1 MLSKASTKNVDV
13 SFCAC
18 AIVKTQLR
26 GGRIKRMS
34 SKKQKSVR
42 DHKDYQSEIERLEFT
57 KEYIK
62 SVLEQSKG
70 NKEQF
75 VENLKEAFAE
85 LNTSDS
91 SLSYMTLLTNAQYLE
106 LAESELERLASV
118 IGKPYF
124 SRINFTSSGDTNEEI
139 LYIGKASLFDR
150 VNQIPIIV
158 DWRSPIA
165 NVYYDGRLGDVT
177 YDAYGE
183 TQSGYLSLKR
193 QYEIENGLLKEIRDI
208 DLTTH
213 DELLQK
219 SLSGKADN
227 RLTEI
232 VATIQNEQ
240 NEVIRASLKH
250 PIIVQGAA
258 GSGKT
263 TIALHRISYFL
274 YSSGYRFPP
283 EKLMI
288 LAPNKLFIDYISAVL
303 PDLGVNKIKQTTY
316 IEFMKKCLGKK
327 MKLISP
333 NSKLMALING
343 NEKSKMIQWVSS
355 YKGSLDFKELIEHYL
370 KEIEFNLAPS
380 EDFIIEKSRL
390 MRGGKLKKLF
400 IQEFQYLPIYKRLD
414 KIKNLLANDLRLKKS
429 LILSKINSKYDD
441 ALEKLLFS
449 SRLDSEKR
457 KDKVVSFMDLKEKRI
472 SSVEQE
478 SKVAIKN
485 YMASF
490 VKKDIFT
497 LYKELMTS
505 PELLQKYS
513 STLSEKECRSLS
525 KYCQRNFDKNA
536 LELEDLAPLFY
547 MKAKLEGI
555 EEQYMM
561 KSIFIDEAQ
570 DYSYFQFAALREGF
584 ETELFTIVGDLAQ
597 GIHSYRGLNSWEPLV
612 KEIFP
617 NANYQALQK
626 SYRTT
631 VEIMQLA
638 NDILSIMGKDL
649 PKVEP
654 VIRHGAKPRFT
665 KIDPANLQQV
675 REILEQD
682 IQLLKEE
689 ELNSIAIIGRT
700 DRECSRIHKMLE
712 NSNLPVQLLE
722 EKEDMKKGSVVILP
736 SHLSKGLEF
745 DAVLILTLEELYSD
759 KELDIKLLYVAMTRP
774 MHRLYLYGSAP
785 SELLLNRVKS
795 VHFDMR

>member
-1 MLSKASTKNVDV
+1 
-13 SFCAC
+13 
-18 AIVKTQLR
+18 
-26 GGRIKRMS
+26 MS

-42 DHKDYQSEIERLEFT
+42 EHKDYQSEIERLEFT

-75 VENLKEAFAE
+75 VENLKEAFAD
-85 LNTSDS
+85 LDTSDS

-106 LAESELERLASV
+106 LAVSELERLASI

-139 LYIGKASLFDR
+139 LYIGKVSLFDR

-183 TQSGYLSLKR
+183 TQSGFLSLKR
-193 QYEIENGLLKEIRDI
+193 QYEIEDGLLKDIRDI

-240 NEVIRASLKH
+240 NDVIRASLKH

-288 LAPNKLFIDYISAVL
+288 LAPNRLFIDYISAVL

-316 IEFMKKCLGKK
+316 VDFMRNCLGKK
-327 MKLISP
+327 IKLIAP
-333 NSKLMALING
+333 NSKLMTLLKGEA
-343 NEKSKMIQWVSS
+343 KSKWLQWMSS
-355 YKGSLDFKELIEHYL
+355 YKGSLDFKDCIDAYL
-370 KEIEFNLAPS
+370 KEIEYNLAPS
-380 EDFIIEKSRL
+380 KDFIIEKSLL
-390 MRGGKLKKLF
+390 MRGQKINRLF
-400 IQEFQYLPIYKRLD
+400 LTEFQYLPIYSRLD
-414 KIKNLLANDLRLKKS
+414 KIKNLLANDLRIKKS
-429 LILSKINSKYDD
+429 IILSKINSKYDE
-441 ALEKLLFS
+441 ALEKALYTT
-449 SRLDSEKR
+449 RLDSDKR
-457 KDKVVSFMDLKEKRI
+457 RERVVSIMDLKEKRL
-472 SSVEQE
+472 STVEHE
-478 SKVAIKN
+478 SKVAVKN
-485 YMASF
+485 YMEPF
-490 VKKDIFT
+490 VKKDIFA

-505 PELLQKYS
+505 PGLLKKYS
-513 STLSEKECRSLS
+513 RTLSEIKCKKLS
-525 KYCQRNFDKNA
+525 QYCQRIFDKKA

-555 EEQYMM
+555 DEKYKM
-561 KSIFIDEAQ
+561 KSVFIDEAQ
-570 DYSYFQFAALREGF
+570 DYSYFQFAAMKEGF
-584 ETELFTIVGDLAQ
+584 ETDLFTIVGDLAQ

-612 KEIFP
+612 TDIFP
-617 NANYQALQK
+617 SANYHALQK

-631 VEIMQLA
+631 VEIMHLA
-638 NDILSIMGKDL
+638 NDILSIMDKDL
-649 PKVEP
+649 PIVQP
-654 VIRHGAKPRFT
+654 VIRHGDKPRFT
-665 KIDPANLQQV
+665 KIEPSNLQQV
-675 REILEQD
+675 RETLEHD
-682 IQLLKEE
+682 IQLLKED

-700 DRECSRIHKMLE
+700 DSECLRIQKMLE
-712 NSNLPVQLLE
+712 NSNLPIQLLE
-722 EKEDMKKGSVVILP
+722 EKQDMKKGSVVILP
-736 SHLSKGLEF
+736 SYLSKGLEF
-745 DAVLILTLEELYSD
+745 DAVLIISLEEAYSAE
-759 KELDIKLLYVAMTRP
+759 ELDIKLLYVAMTRP
-774 MHRLYLYGSAP
+774 MHRLYLYANEQSD
-785 SELLLNRVKS
+785 LLLNKAAS
-795 VHFDMR
+795 DHFDS

>member
-1 MLSKASTKNVDV
+1 
-13 SFCAC
+13 
-18 AIVKTQLR
+18 
-26 GGRIKRMS
+26 MS

-42 DHKDYQSEIERLEFT
+42 EHKDYQSEIERLEFT

-85 LNTSDS
+85 LDTSDS

-124 SRINFTSSGDTNEEI
+124 SRINFTSSGDINEEI

-193 QYEIENGLLKEIRDI
+193 QYEIEDGLLKEIRDI

-240 NEVIRASLKH
+240 NDVIRASLKH

-288 LAPNKLFIDYISAVL
+288 LAPNRLFIDYISAVL
-303 PDLGVNKIKQTTY
+303 PDLGVNKINQTTY
-316 IEFMKKCLGKK
+316 IDFMRNCLGKK
-327 MKLISP
+327 IKLLSP
-333 NSKLMALING
+333 NSKLMQLMKAE
-343 NEKSKMIQWVSS
+343 EKSKWIKWVSS
-355 YKGSLDFKELIEHYL
+355 YKGSLDFKELIDNYLIDIEH
-370 KEIEFNLAPS
+370 KLAPS
-380 EDFIIEKSRL
+380 QDFIIEKSLL
-390 MRGGKLKKLF
+390 MRGQKINRLFLK
-400 IQEFQYLPIYKRLD
+400 EFQYLPIYKRLD
-414 KIKNLLANDLRLKKS
+414 KIKNLLANDLRIKKS
-429 LILSKINSKYDD
+429 IILTKINTKYDD
-441 ALEKLLFS
+441 ALDKALYS
-449 SRLDSEKR
+449 SRLESDKR
-457 KDKVVSFMDLKEKRI
+457 KEKVVSIMDMKAKRI
-472 SSVEQE
+472 QTVEQE
-478 SKVAIKN
+478 AKVAIKN
-485 YMASF
+485 YMEPF
-490 VKKDIFT
+490 VRKDIFR

-513 STLSEKECRSLS
+513 GTLSEKECKKLS
-525 KYCQRNFDKNA
+525 RYSQKIFDIKA

-555 EEQYMM
+555 DEPYKM
-561 KSIFIDEAQ
+561 KSVFIDEAQ
-570 DYSYFQFAALREGF
+570 DYSYFQFAALKVGF
-584 ETELFTIVGDLAQ
+584 ETDLFTIVGDLAQ

-612 KEIFP
+612 TEIFP
-617 NANYQALQK
+617 NSNYHALQK

-631 VEIMQLA
+631 VEIMELA

-649 PKVEP
+649 PIVEP
-654 VIRHGAKPRFT
+654 VIRHGDKPRFT
-665 KIDPANLQQV
+665 KIDPSNLQQV
-675 REILEQD
+675 REILEHD
-682 IQLLKEE
+682 IHLLKEE

-700 DRECSRIHKMLE
+700 DNECLRIHKMLE
-712 NSNLPVQLLE
+712 NTNLPIQLLE
-722 EKEDMKKGSVVILP
+722 EKQDMKKGSVVILP

-745 DAVLILTLEELYSD
+745 DAVLILTLEEAYSEE
-759 KELDIKLLYVAMTRP
+759 ELDIKLLYVAMTRP
-774 MHRLYLYGSAP
+774 MHRLYLYGS
-785 SELLLNRVKS
+785 SQSVLLLNRAS
-795 VHFDMR
+795 SIHFETK

>member
-1 MLSKASTKNVDV
+1 
-13 SFCAC
+13 
-18 AIVKTQLR
+18 
-26 GGRIKRMS
+26 MS
-34 SKKQKSVR
+34 QKKQPSVR
-42 DHKDYQSEIERLEFT
+42 EHKDYQAEVERLEFT

-62 SVLEQSKG
+62 SVLEMSKG

-75 VENLKEAFAE
+75 VENLKEAFAD
-85 LNTSDS
+85 LDTSDS

-106 LAESELERLASV
+106 LAENELERLASV
-118 IGKPYF
+118 VGKPYF
-124 SRINFTSSGDTNEEI
+124 SRINFTSSGDSEEEI

-150 VNQIPIIV
+150 VNQTPIIV

-165 NVYYDGRLGDVT
+165 NVYYDSRLGNVS

-183 TQSGYLSLKR
+183 MQSGYLSLKR
-193 QYEIENGLLKEIRDI
+193 QYEIEDGILKEIRDI

-303 PDLGVNKIKQTTY
+303 PDLGVNKINQTTY
-316 IEFMKKCLGKK
+316 LDFMRSCLGRKI
-327 MKLISP
+327 KLLSP
-333 NSKLMALING
+333 NSKLMMLLNS
-343 NEKSKMIQWVSS
+343 NEKSKRIQWVSS
-355 YKGSLDFKELIEHYL
+355 FKGSLEFKGLIDRYL
-370 KEIEFNLAPS
+370 KEIELDLAPS
-380 EDFIIEKSRL
+380 EDFVIEKSRL
-390 MRGGKLKKLF
+390 LRAENLKSLF
-400 IQEFQYLPIYKRLD
+400 LKEFKYLPIYKRLD

-429 LILSKINSKYDD
+429 IILSKINRKYDD
-441 ALEKLLFS
+441 ALEKALYS
-449 SRLDSEKR
+449 TRLDAEKR
-457 KDKVVSFMDLKEKRI
+457 REKVVSIMDSKEQRI
-472 SSVEQE
+472 KTVEKE
-478 SKVAIKN
+478 SKVAVKN
-485 YMASF
+485 YMDSF
-490 VKKDIFT
+490 VKRDIFS
-497 LYKELMTS
+497 LYQDLMTS

-513 STLSEKECRSLS
+513 AALSELEC
-525 KYCQRNFDKNA
+525 KKAANYCQKIFAKNA

-555 EEQYMM
+555 EDKYKM

-570 DYSYFQFAALREGF
+570 DYSYFQFAAMKAGF
-584 ETELFTIVGDLAQ
+584 ETDLFTIVGDLAQ

-638 NDILSIMGKDL
+638 NEVLSIMDKDL
-649 PKVEP
+649 PRVEP
-654 VIRHGAKPRFT
+654 VIRHGDKPRFT
-665 KIDPANLQQV
+665 KIDPANVQNV
-675 REILEQD
+675 REILEHD
-682 IQLLKEE
+682 IHHLKGE

-700 DRECSRIHKMLE
+700 NEECLRIHKILDD
-712 NSNLPVQLLE
+712 SNLPIQLLE
-722 EKEDMKKGSVVILP
+722 EKEDMKKGSIVILP
-736 SHLSKGLEF
+736 SYLSKGLEF
-745 DAVLILTLEELYSD
+745 DAVLILNLEESYSD
-759 KELDIKLLYVAMTRP
+759 EELDIKLLYVAMTRP
-774 MHRLYLYGSAP
+774 MHRLFLYASAP
-785 SELLLNRVKS
+785 SELLLNRVNDD
-795 VHFDMR
+795 HFENEWNR

>member
-1 MLSKASTKNVDV
+1 MV
-13 SFCAC
+13 
-18 AIVKTQLR
+18 
-26 GGRIKRMS
+26 
-34 SKKQKSVR
+34 SKKQKSVHE
-42 DHKDYQSEIERLEFT
+42 HKDYQTEVERLEFT

-62 SVLEQSKG
+62 SVLEMSKG

-85 LNTSDS
+85 LDTSDS

-124 SRINFTSSGDTNEEI
+124 SRINFTSSGETNEEI

-165 NVYYDGRLGDVT
+165 NVYYDGRLGNVS

-288 LAPNKLFIDYISAVL
+288 LAPNRLFIDYISAVL

-316 IEFMKKCLGKK
+316 IDFMKNCLGKK
-327 MKLISP
+327 IKLFSP
-333 NSKLMALING
+333 NSKLITLLKG
-343 NEKSKMIQWVSS
+343 NENSKWIQWVSS
-355 YKGSLDFKELIEHYL
+355 YKGSLEFKGLIDCYL
-370 KEIEFNLAPS
+370 KEIEINLAPS
-380 EDFIIEKSRL
+380 QDFIVEKTHLLKGQNINRL
-390 MRGGKLKKLF
+390 FLK
-400 IQEFQYLPIYKRLD
+400 EFQYLPIYKRLD
-414 KIKNLLANDLRLKKS
+414 KIKNLLTNDLRIKKS
-429 LILSKINSKYDD
+429 IILTKINTKYDE
-441 ALEKLLFS
+441 ALEKALYTT
-449 SRLDSEKR
+449 RMEEEKR
-457 KDKVVSFMDLKEKRI
+457 KQKVVTIMDLKEQRI
-472 SSVEQE
+472 KTVEQE

-485 YMASF
+485 YMSSF

-525 KYCQRNFDKNA
+525 KYCQKIFEKNA
-536 LELEDLAPLFY
+536 FELEDLAPLFY

-555 EEQYMM
+555 EEQYKM

-570 DYSYFQFAALREGF
+570 DYSYFQFAALKEGF

-612 KEIFP
+612 KDIFP

-638 NDILSIMGKDL
+638 NDILSIMDKDL

-654 VIRHGAKPRFT
+654 VIRHGDKPRFT
-665 KIDPANLQQV
+665 KIDPDNLQQV
-675 REILEQD
+675 REIFEHD
-682 IQLLKEE
+682 IHLLKEE

-700 DRECSRIHKMLE
+700 DKECVRIQKMLE
-712 NSNLPVQLLE
+712 NSNLPIQLLE
-722 EKEDMKKGSVVILP
+722 EKQDMKKGSVVILP
-736 SHLSKGLEF
+736 SYLSKGLEF
-745 DAVLILTLEELYSD
+745 DAVLILTLEESYSEE
-759 KELDIKLLYVAMTRP
+759 ELDIKLLYVAMTRP
-774 MHRLYLYGSAP
+774 MHKLYLYGSAL
-785 SELLLNRVKS
+785 SQLLLNRVTS
-795 VHFDMR
+795 VHFDTK

>member
-1 MLSKASTKNVDV
+1 
-13 SFCAC
+13 
-18 AIVKTQLR
+18 
-26 GGRIKRMS
+26 MS

-42 DHKDYQSEIERLEFT
+42 EHKDYQAEIERLEFT

-75 VENLKEAFAE
+75 VENLKEAFAD
-85 LNTSDS
+85 LDTSDS

-106 LAESELERLASV
+106 LAVSELERLASV

-124 SRINFTSSGDTNEEI
+124 SRINFTSSGDTDEEI

-193 QYEIENGLLKEIRDI
+193 QYEIEDGLLKEIRDI

-240 NEVIRASLKH
+240 NDVIRASLKH

-288 LAPNKLFIDYISAVL
+288 LAPNRLFIDYISAVL

-316 IEFMKKCLGKK
+316 VDFMRNCLGKK
-327 MKLISP
+327 IKLIAP
-333 NSKLMALING
+333 NSKLMTLLKREG
-343 NEKSKMIQWVSS
+343 KSKWLQWVSG
-355 YKGSLDFKELIEHYL
+355 YKGSLEFKECIDTYL
-370 KEIEFNLAPS
+370 KDIEYNLAPTK
-380 EDFIIEKSRL
+380 DFIIEKSLL
-390 MRGGKLKKLF
+390 MRGQKINRLF
-400 IQEFQYLPIYKRLD
+400 LIEFQYLPIYNRLD
-414 KIKNLLANDLRLKKS
+414 KIKNLLANDLRIKKS
-429 LILSKINSKYDD
+429 IILSKINSKYDD
-441 ALEKLLFS
+441 ALEKALYTT
-449 SRLDSEKR
+449 RLDSDKR
-457 KDKVVSFMDLKEKRI
+457 RERVVSIMDLKEKRLNT
-472 SSVEQE
+472 VEQE
-478 SKVAIKN
+478 SKVAVKN
-485 YMASF
+485 YMDPF
-490 VKKDIFT
+490 VKRDIIA
-497 LYKELMTS
+497 LYKELMMS
-505 PELLQKYS
+505 PELLKKYS
-513 STLSEKECRSLS
+513 STLSEIECKKLS
-525 KYCQRNFDKNA
+525 QYCQRIFDKKA
-536 LELEDLAPLFY
+536 LELEDLAPIFY

-555 EEQYMM
+555 DEKYKM
-561 KSIFIDEAQ
+561 KSVFIDEAQ
-570 DYSYFQFAALREGF
+570 DYSYFQFAAMKEGF
-584 ETELFTIVGDLAQ
+584 ETDLFTIVGDLAQ

-612 KEIFP
+612 TDIFP
-617 NANYQALQK
+617 NANYHALQK

-631 VEIMQLA
+631 VEIMHLA
-638 NDILSIMGKDL
+638 NDILSIMDKDL
-649 PKVEP
+649 PIVQP
-654 VIRHGAKPRFT
+654 VIRHGDKPRFT
-665 KIDPANLQQV
+665 KIDPSNLQQV
-675 REILEQD
+675 KEKLEHD

-700 DRECSRIHKMLE
+700 DSECLRIHKMLE
-712 NSNLPVQLLE
+712 NSNLPIQLLE
-722 EKEDMKKGSVVILP
+722 EKQDMKKGSVVILP
-736 SHLSKGLEF
+736 SYLSKGLEF
-745 DAVLILTLEELYSD
+745 DAVLILTLEEAFSV
-759 KELDIKLLYVAMTRP
+759 EEVDIKLLYVAMTRP
-774 MHRLYLYGSAP
+774 MHRLYLYGS
-785 SELLLNRVKS
+785 SLTDLLLNKASS
-795 VHFDMR
+795 VHFDTK

>member
-1 MLSKASTKNVDV
+1 
-13 SFCAC
+13 
-18 AIVKTQLR
+18 
-26 GGRIKRMS
+26 MS

-42 DHKDYQSEIERLEFT
+42 EHKDYQSEIERLEFT

-85 LNTSDS
+85 LDTSDS

-124 SRINFTSSGDTNEEI
+124 SRINFTSSGDINEEI

-193 QYEIENGLLKEIRDI
+193 QYEIEDGLLKEIRDI

-240 NEVIRASLKH
+240 NDVIRASLKH

-288 LAPNKLFIDYISAVL
+288 LAPNRLFIDYISAVL

-316 IEFMKKCLGKK
+316 IDFMRNCLGKK
-327 MKLISP
+327 IKLLSP
-333 NSKLMALING
+333 NSKLMQLMKAE
-343 NEKSKMIQWVSS
+343 EKSKWIKWVSS
-355 YKGSLDFKELIEHYL
+355 YKGSLDFKELIDNYLIDIEH
-370 KEIEFNLAPS
+370 NLAPS
-380 EDFIIEKSRL
+380 QDFIIEKSLL
-390 MRGGKLKKLF
+390 MRGQKLNRLF
-400 IQEFQYLPIYKRLD
+400 LKEFRYLPVYKRLD
-414 KIKNLLANDLRLKKS
+414 KIKNLLTNDLRIKKS
-429 LILSKINSKYDD
+429 IILTKINTKYDD
-441 ALEKLLFS
+441 ALDKALYS
-449 SRLDSEKR
+449 SRLDSDKR
-457 KDKVVSFMDLKEKRI
+457 REKVVSIMDMKEKRI
-472 SSVEQE
+472 QTVEQE

-485 YMASF
+485 YMDPF
-490 VKKDIFT
+490 VRKDIFT
-497 LYKELMTS
+497 LYKVLMTS

-513 STLSEKECRSLS
+513 TTLSEKECKKLS
-525 KYCQRNFDKNA
+525 RYGQRIFDKKA

-555 EEQYMM
+555 DEPYKM
-561 KSIFIDEAQ
+561 KSVFIDEAQ
-570 DYSYFQFAALREGF
+570 DYSYFQFAALKEGF

-612 KEIFP
+612 TEIFP
-617 NANYQALQK
+617 NSNYHALQK

-631 VEIMQLA
+631 VEIMELA

-649 PKVEP
+649 PIVEP
-654 VIRHGAKPRFT
+654 VIRHGDKPRFT
-665 KIDPANLQQV
+665 KIDPSNLQEV
-675 REILEQD
+675 REIIEHD
-682 IQLLKEE
+682 IHLLKEE
-689 ELNSIAIIGRT
+689 ELNSIAIIGRS
-700 DRECSRIHKMLE
+700 DSECLRIHKMLE
-712 NSNLPVQLLE
+712 NSNLPIQLLE
-722 EKEDMKKGSVVILP
+722 EKQDMKKGSVVILP

-745 DAVLILTLEELYSD
+745 DAVLILTLEEAYSD
-759 KELDIKLLYVAMTRP
+759 EELDIKLLYVAMTRP
-774 MHRLYLYGSAP
+774 MHRLYLYGSDL
-785 SELLLNRVKS
+785 SDLLLS
-795 VHFDMR
+795 VHFDME

>member
-1 MLSKASTKNVDV
+1 
-13 SFCAC
+13 
-18 AIVKTQLR
+18 
-26 GGRIKRMS
+26 MS
-34 SKKQKSVR
+34 QKKQKSVR
-42 DHKDYQSEIERLEFT
+42 DHKDYQSEVERLEFT

-62 SVLEQSKG
+62 SVLEMSKG

-75 VENLKEAFAE
+75 VENLKEAFAD
-85 LNTSDS
+85 LDTSDS

-106 LAESELERLASV
+106 LAETELERLASI

-124 SRINFTSSGDTNEEI
+124 SRINFTSSGETNEEI

-165 NVYYDGRLGDVT
+165 NVYYDGRLGNVT
-177 YDAYGE
+177 YEAYGE
-183 TQSGYLSLKR
+183 TQIGYLSLKR
-193 QYEIENGLLKEIRDI
+193 QYEIEDGLLKEIRDI

-316 IEFMKKCLGKK
+316 IDFMRSCLGKK
-327 MKLISP
+327 IKLLSPHSKLMKLI
-333 NSKLMALING
+333 KAE
-343 NEKSKMIQWVSS
+343 EKSKWMQEVTSF
-355 YKGSLDFKELIEHYL
+355 KGSLEFKSLIDRYL
-370 KEIEFNLAPS
+370 KEIELNLAPS

-390 MRGGKLKKLF
+390 MRGQNLKKLYLK
-400 IQEFQYLPIYKRLD
+400 EFQYLPIYKRLD
-414 KIKNLLANDLRLKKS
+414 KIKNVLANDVRIKKS
-429 LILSKINSKYDD
+429 IILAKINSKYD
-441 ALEKLLFS
+441 ELLDKVLYTT
-449 SRLDSEKR
+449 RLYPDKR
-457 KDKVVSFMDLKEKRI
+457 REKVVSFMDTKEKRI
-472 SSVEQE
+472 SAVEQE
-478 SKVAIKN
+478 SKTAVKN
-485 YMASF
+485 YMNSF

-497 LYKELMTS
+497 LYQELMTS

-513 STLSEKECRSLS
+513 ETLSEIECRKLS
-525 KYCQRNFDKNA
+525 NYCQKIFDKNL

-555 EEQYMM
+555 EEPYKMR
-561 KSIFIDEAQ
+561 SVFIDEAQ
-570 DYSYFQFAALREGF
+570 DYSYFQFAALKDGF
-584 ETELFTIVGDLAQ
+584 ETDLFTIVGDLAQ
-597 GIHSYRGLNSWEPLV
+597 GIHSYRGLHSWEPLF
-612 KEIFP
+612 KDIFP
-617 NANYQALQK
+617 NANYQTLQK

-638 NDILSIMGKDL
+638 NDILSIMDKDL

-654 VIRHGAKPRFT
+654 VIRHGEKPRFT
-665 KIDPANLQQV
+665 KIDPSNLQQV
-675 REILEQD
+675 RERLEQD

-689 ELNSIAIIGRT
+689 GLNSIAIIGKT
-700 DRECSRIHKMLE
+700 DKDCLRIYNLLE
-712 NSNLPVQLLE
+712 NSNLPIQLLE
-722 EKEDMKKGSVVILP
+722 EKEDMKKGSIVIVP
-736 SHLSKGLEF
+736 SYLSKGLEF
-745 DAVLILTLEELYSD
+745 DAVLILALEESYSEV
-759 KELDIKLLYVAMTRP
+759 ELDIKLLYVAMTRP
-774 MHRLYLYGSAP
+774 MHRLYLYAGALSQ
-785 SELLLNRVKS
+785 LLLNKDTS
-795 VHFDMR
+795 VHFDRA

>member
-1 MLSKASTKNVDV
+1 
-13 SFCAC
+13 
-18 AIVKTQLR
+18 
-26 GGRIKRMS
+26 MS

-42 DHKDYQSEIERLEFT
+42 EHKDYQSEIERLEFT

-75 VENLKEAFAE
+75 VENLKEAFAD
-85 LNTSDS
+85 LDTSDS

-118 IGKPYF
+118 LGKPYF
-124 SRINFTSSGDTNEEI
+124 SRINFTSSGDDNEEI

-193 QYEIENGLLKEIRDI
+193 QYEIEDGLLKEIRDI

-240 NEVIRASLKH
+240 NDVIRASLKH

-288 LAPNKLFIDYISAVL
+288 LAPNRLFIDYISAVL

-316 IEFMKKCLGKK
+316 VDFMRSCLGKK
-327 MKLISP
+327 IKLIAP
-333 NSKLMALING
+333 NSKLMTLLKGEA
-343 NEKSKMIQWVSS
+343 KSKWLQWMSG
-355 YKGSLDFKELIEHYL
+355 YKGSLNFKDCIDAYL
-370 KEIEFNLAPS
+370 KEIEYNLAPS
-380 EDFIIEKSRL
+380 KDFIIEKSLL
-390 MRGGKLKKLF
+390 MRGQKINRLF
-400 IQEFQYLPIYKRLD
+400 LTEFQYLPIYSRLD
-414 KIKNLLANDLRLKKS
+414 KIKNLLANDLRIKKS
-429 LILSKINSKYDD
+429 IILSKINSKYDE
-441 ALEKLLFS
+441 ALEKALYS
-449 SRLDSEKR
+449 TRLDSDKR
-457 KDKVVSFMDLKEKRI
+457 REKVVSIMDLKEKRL
-472 SSVEQE
+472 STVEHE
-478 SKVAIKN
+478 SKVAVKN
-485 YMASF
+485 YMEPF
-490 VKKDIFT
+490 VKKDIFA

-505 PELLQKYS
+505 PELLKKYS
-513 STLSEKECRSLS
+513 RTLSEIECKKLS
-525 KYCQRNFDKNA
+525 QYCQRIFDKKA
-536 LELEDLAPLFY
+536 FELEDLAPLFY

-555 EEQYMM
+555 DEKYKM
-561 KSIFIDEAQ
+561 KSVFIDEAQ
-570 DYSYFQFAALREGF
+570 DYSYFQFAAMKEGF
-584 ETELFTIVGDLAQ
+584 ETDLFTIVGDLAQ
-597 GIHSYRGLNSWEPLV
+597 GIHSYRGINSWEPLV
-612 KEIFP
+612 TDIFP
-617 NANYQALQK
+617 SANYHALQK

-631 VEIMQLA
+631 VEIMHLA
-638 NDILSIMGKDL
+638 NDILSIMDKDL
-649 PKVEP
+649 PIVQP
-654 VIRHGAKPRFT
+654 VIRHGDKPHFT
-665 KIDPANLQQV
+665 KIDPSNLQQV
-675 REILEQD
+675 RVTLEHD
-682 IQLLKEE
+682 IHLLKED

-700 DRECSRIHKMLE
+700 DSECLRIHKMLE
-712 NSNLPVQLLE
+712 NSHLPIQLLE
-722 EKEDMKKGSVVILP
+722 EKQDMKKGSVVILP
-736 SHLSKGLEF
+736 TYLSKGLEF
-745 DAVLILTLEELYSD
+745 DAVLIVCLEESYSAV
-759 KELDIKLLYVAMTRP
+759 ELDIKLLYVAMTRP
-774 MHRLYLYGSAP
+774 MHRLYLYALQP
-785 SELLLNRVKS
+785 SQLLLEKVNTS
-795 VHFDMR
+795 HFDTK

>member
-1 MLSKASTKNVDV
+1 M
-13 SFCAC
+13 
-18 AIVKTQLR
+18 R

-193 QYEIENGLLKEIRDI
+193 QYEIENGFLKEIRDI

-457 KDKVVSFMDLKEKRI
+457 KEKVVSFMDLKEKRI

>member
-1 MLSKASTKNVDV
+1 
-13 SFCAC
+13 
-18 AIVKTQLR
+18 
-26 GGRIKRMS
+26 MS
-34 SKKQKSVR
+34 SKKQKSVHE
-42 DHKDYQSEIERLEFT
+42 HKDYQAEVERLEFT

-62 SVLEQSKG
+62 SVLEISKG

-75 VENLKEAFAE
+75 VENLKEAFAD
-85 LNTSDS
+85 LDTSDS

-124 SRINFTSSGDTNEEI
+124 SRINFTSTGDTEEEI

-193 QYEIENGLLKEIRDI
+193 QYEIVNGLLKEIRDI

-288 LAPNKLFIDYISAVL
+288 LAPNRLFIDYISAVL

-316 IEFMKKCLGKK
+316 IDFMRKCLGKK
-327 MKLISP
+327 IKLIAP
-333 NSKLMALING
+333 NSKLMTLIKG
-343 NEKSKMIQWVSS
+343 NEKSKSIEWVSS
-355 YKGSLDFKELIEHYL
+355 YKGSLEFKALIDRYL
-370 KEIEFNLAPS
+370 RDIEVNLAPS
-380 EDFIIEKSRL
+380 EDFMLEKSRL
-390 MRGGKLKKLF
+390 MRGEKLKKLF
-400 IQEFQYLPIYKRLD
+400 LKEFKYLPIYKRLD
-414 KIKNLLANDLRLKKS
+414 KIQKLLANDLRLKKS
-429 LILSKINSKYDD
+429 MILTKINTKYDD
-441 ALEKLLFS
+441 ALDKALYS
-449 SRLDSEKR
+449 SRLDPEKR
-457 KDKVVSFMDLKEKRI
+457 REKVVSLMERKENRLKA
-472 SSVEQE
+472 VGQE
-478 SKVAIKN
+478 AKVAIKN
-485 YMASF
+485 YMSPF
-490 VKKDIFT
+490 VKREIFT

-505 PELLQKYS
+505 AELLQKYS
-513 STLSEKECRSLS
+513 TTLSEKEAMVLS
-525 KYCQRNFDKNA
+525 NYSGKIFAKNA
-536 LELEDLAPLFY
+536 LELEDLAPIFY

-555 EEQYMM
+555 EEQYKM
-561 KSIFIDEAQ
+561 KSVFIDEAQ
-570 DYSYFQFAALREGF
+570 DYSYFQFAAMKEGF

-597 GIHSYRGLNSWEPLV
+597 GIHSYRGLNSWEPVV
-612 KEIFP
+612 KDIFP
-617 NANYQALQK
+617 NANYQTLQK

-631 VEIMQLA
+631 IEIMHLA
-638 NDILSIMGKDL
+638 NDILSIMNKDL
-649 PKVEP
+649 PIVEP
-654 VIRHGAKPRFT
+654 VIRHGDKPLFT
-665 KIDPANLQQV
+665 KIDISDLEQV
-675 REILEQD
+675 KVVLEQD
-682 IQLLKEE
+682 IQLLKDQG
-689 ELNSIAIIGRT
+689 LHSIAIIGRT
-700 DRECSRIHKMLE
+700 DSECVAIHKMLE
-712 NSNLPVQLLE
+712 NSNLPIQLLE
-722 EKEDMKKGSVVILP
+722 EKEDMEKGRVVILP
-736 SHLSKGLEF
+736 SYLSKGLEF
-745 DAVLILTLEELYSD
+745 DAVLILALEESFTE
-759 KELDIKLLYVAMTRP
+759 KEIDIKLLYVAMTRP
-774 MHRLYLYGSAP
+774 MHRLYLYAKEASH
-785 SELLLNRVKS
+785 LLLDKVGAN
-795 VHFDMR
+795 HFDVK

>member
-1 MLSKASTKNVDV
+1 
-13 SFCAC
+13 
-18 AIVKTQLR
+18 
-26 GGRIKRMS
+26 MS
-34 SKKQKSVR
+34 SKKQISVR
-42 DHKDYQSEIERLEFT
+42 EHKDFQAEVERLEFT
-57 KEYIK
+57 KEYIR
-62 SVLEQSKG
+62 SVLEMSKG

-75 VENLKEAFAE
+75 VENLKEAFAD
-85 LNTSDS
+85 LDTSDS

-124 SRINFTSSGDTNEEI
+124 SRINFTTSGDSKEEI

-150 VNQIPIIV
+150 VNQTPIIV

-165 NVYYDGRLGDVT
+165 NVYYDGRLGDVS

-193 QYEIENGLLKEIRDI
+193 QYEIEEGLLKEIRDI

-288 LAPNKLFIDYISAVL
+288 LAPNRLFIDYISAVL

-316 IEFMKKCLGKK
+316 TEFMRSCLGKK
-327 MKLISP
+327 VKLLSP
-333 NSKLMALING
+333 NSKLMMLIKG
-343 NEKSKMIQWVSS
+343 NDKSRWIHRVSS
-355 YKGSLDFKELIEHYL
+355 YKGSLEFKRLIDNYL
-370 KEIEFNLAPS
+370 KEIELNLAPTQ
-380 EDFIIEKSRL
+380 DFIIEKSLL
-390 MRGGKLKKLF
+390 MRGQKIKKLF
-400 IQEFQYLPIYKRLD
+400 LKEFQYLPIYKRLD
-414 KIKNLLANDLRLKKS
+414 KVKNLLTNDIRLKKP
-429 LILSKINSKYDD
+429 LILNKINSKYDD
-441 ALEKLLFS
+441 ALDRVLYS
-449 SRLDSEKR
+449 SRLDADTRRE
-457 KDKVVSFMDLKEKRI
+457 KVVSLMDTKEKRI
-472 SSVEQE
+472 CAVEQE
-478 SKVAIKN
+478 SKAAIKN
-485 YMASF
+485 YMVPF
-490 VKKDIFT
+490 IKKDIFS

-505 PELLQKYS
+505 AELLENYTD
-513 STLSEKECRSLS
+513 TLTELECRKLS
-525 KYCQRNFDKNA
+525 QYCQKIFAKNA

-547 MKAKLEGI
+547 MKSKLEGI
-555 EEQYMM
+555 EEAYKM

-570 DYSYFQFAALREGF
+570 DYSYFQFAALKEGF
-584 ETELFTIVGDLAQ
+584 ETDLFTIVGDLAQ
-597 GIHSYRGLNSWEPLV
+597 GIHSYRGLNSWEPLI

-631 VEIMQLA
+631 VEIMELA
-638 NDILSIMGKDL
+638 NDILSIMKKDL

-654 VIRHGAKPRFT
+654 VIRHGDKPRYT
-665 KIDPANLQQV
+665 KIDPDNLQQV
-675 REILEQD
+675 REILEHD
-682 IQLLKEE
+682 IHLLKEE

-700 DRECSRIHKMLE
+700 DQECSRIYKMLE
-712 NSNLPVQLLE
+712 NSNLPIQLLE
-722 EKEDMKKGSVVILP
+722 EKQDMKKGSVVILP
-736 SHLSKGLEF
+736 SYLSKGLEF
-745 DAVLILTLEELYSD
+745 DAVLILTLEETYSEE
-759 KELDIKLLYVAMTRP
+759 ELDIKLLYVAMTRP
-774 MHRLYLYGSAP
+774 MHKLYLYSRTP
-785 SELLLNRVKS
+785 EDLLLTHGLHGGLHGDGSTASFV
-795 VHFDMR
+795 

>member
-1 MLSKASTKNVDV
+1 M
-13 SFCAC
+13 
-18 AIVKTQLR
+18 
-26 GGRIKRMS
+26 KRMS

-62 SVLEQSKG
+62 SVLEMAKG

-75 VENLKEAFAE
+75 VVNLKEAFAD
-85 LNTSDS
+85 LDTSDS

-118 IGKPYF
+118 ISKPYF
-124 SRINFTSSGDTNEEI
+124 SRINFTSSGDTKEEI

-227 RLTEI
+227 RLSEI

-316 IEFMKKCLGKK
+316 IEFMNKCLGKK

-343 NEKSKMIQWVSS
+343 NGNSKMIQWVSS
-355 YKGSLDFKELIEHYL
+355 YKGSLEFKELIDNYL

-380 EDFIIEKSRL
+380 EDFMIEKSRL
-390 MRGGKLKKLF
+390 MRGGRLKKLF
-400 IQEFQYLPIYKRLD
+400 INEFQYLPIYKRLD
-414 KIKNLLANDLRLKKS
+414 KIKNILANDLRLKKS

-449 SRLDSEKR
+449 NRPDSEKR
-457 KDKVVSFMDLKEKRI
+457 KEKVVSFMDSKEKRI
-472 SSVEQE
+472 RSVEQE

-485 YMASF
+485 YMAPF

-505 PELLQKYS
+505 PEILQKYS
-513 STLSEKECRSLS
+513 STLSEKECKSLS
-525 KYCQRNFDKNA
+525 KYCQRNFDKKA

-547 MKAKLEGI
+547 LKAKLEGI
-555 EEQYMM
+555 EEPYKM

-570 DYSYFQFAALREGF
+570 DYSYFQFAALKEGF
-584 ETELFTIVGDLAQ
+584 ETDLFTIVGDLAQ

-612 KEIFP
+612 NDIFP

-631 VEIMQLA
+631 VEIMSLA

-654 VIRHGAKPRFT
+654 VIRHGDKPRFT
-665 KIDPANLQQV
+665 KIDPGNLEQV
-675 REILEQD
+675 KEILEQD

-700 DRECSRIHKMLE
+700 DKECLRIHKMLE
-712 NSNLPVQLLE
+712 NSNLPIQLLE
-722 EKEDMKKGSVVILP
+722 EKEDMKKGCVVILP
-736 SHLSKGLEF
+736 SYLSKGLEF
-745 DAVLILTLEELYSD
+745 DAVLVLNLEESYND
-759 KELDIKLLYVAMTRP
+759 EELDIKLLYVAMTRP

-785 SELLLNRVKS
+785 AQLLLNRAAS
-795 VHFDMR
+795 DHFDTEDQGDGSSGQH

>member
-1 MLSKASTKNVDV
+1 
-13 SFCAC
+13 
-18 AIVKTQLR
+18 
-26 GGRIKRMS
+26 MS
-34 SKKQKSVR
+34 SKKQISVR
-42 DHKDYQSEIERLEFT
+42 NHKDYQTEVERLEFT

-62 SVLEQSKG
+62 SVLEISKG

-85 LNTSDS
+85 LDTSDS
-91 SLSYMTLLTNAQYLE
+91 SLSYMNLLTNAQYLE

-124 SRINFTSSGDTNEEI
+124 SRINFTSSGDTKEEI

-165 NVYYDGRLGDVT
+165 NVYYDGRLGNVT

-316 IEFMKKCLGKK
+316 IEFMRNCLGKK
-327 MKLISP
+327 LTLISP

-343 NEKSKMIQWVSS
+343 NEKSKRIQWVSS
-355 YKGSLDFKELIEHYL
+355 FKGSLDFKELIDHYL

-380 EDFIIEKSRL
+380 EDFMIEKSRL

-400 IQEFQYLPIYKRLD
+400 INEFQYLPIYKRLD
-414 KIKNLLANDLRLKKS
+414 KIKNLLANDLRIKKS
-429 LILSKINSKYDD
+429 MILSKINTKYDD

-457 KDKVVSFMDLKEKRI
+457 TEKVVSFMDSKEKRI
-472 SSVEQE
+472 SMVEKE

-485 YMASF
+485 YMAPF

-513 STLSEKECRSLS
+513 RTLSELECKRLS
-525 KYCQRNFDKNA
+525 NYCQRIFDKKA
-536 LELEDLAPLFY
+536 LELEDLAPIFY
-547 MKAKLEGI
+547 MKSKLEGI
-555 EEQYMM
+555 EEPYKM
-561 KSIFIDEAQ
+561 KSVFIDEAQ
-570 DYSYFQFAALREGF
+570 DYSYFQFAALKEGF

-612 KEIFP
+612 NDIFP

-638 NDILSIMGKDL
+638 NDILSIMDKDL

-654 VIRHGAKPRFT
+654 VIRHGDKPCFT
-665 KIDPANLQQV
+665 KIDPGNLEQV
-675 REILEQD
+675 KKILEHD
-682 IQLLKEE
+682 IDLLKEE

-700 DRECSRIHKMLE
+700 DKECLRIHKMLE
-712 NSNLPVQLLE
+712 NSNLPIQLLE
-722 EKEDMKKGSVVILP
+722 EKEDMKKGCVVILP
-736 SHLSKGLEF
+736 SYLSKGLEF
-745 DAVLILTLEELYSD
+745 DAVLILTMEESYREE
-759 KELDIKLLYVAMTRP
+759 ELDIKLLYVAMTRP
-774 MHRLYLYGSAP
+774 MHRLYLYASAP
-785 SELLLNRVKS
+785 SELLLNRAAS
-795 VHFDMR
+795 VHFDTT